1 VHTFGLAQR
10 WSDKADKTLEE
21 FVLSNKRVYLFLLPQ
36 DFTHNRL
43 NAIWGVMLA
52 EVEWRRFWNDLWT
65 SDLTTKGKVFLWPI
79 FSQGLFTGSRA
90 LKIPIGDGCC
100 LPCPGTIETIPHI
113 FQRCPKSKA
122 ALKKCWPLL
131 YGRPPPQ
138 DFEPNYFHL
147 VREHLHATPSST
159 ARLFLLYQTAWNLS
173 LGRNASLFNQ
183 EQRPFLLSL
192 TLEETSTLLSVV
204 RNTLPPGIWNTRL
217 QLAKNLSDLWHFL
230 VSSIAD

>member
-1 VHTFGLAQR
+1 
-10 WSDKADKTLEE
+10 
-21 FVLSNKRVYLFLLPQ
+21 
-36 DFTHNRL
+36 
-43 NAIWGVMLA
+43 MLA

-65 SDLTTKGKVFLWPI
+65 SDLTTKVKVFLWHI
-79 FSQGLFTGSRA
+79 FAQGLFTGSRA

-100 LPCPGTIETIPHI
+100 LTCPGTIETIPHI

-147 VREHLHATPSST
+147 VQEHLHATPPST
-159 ARLFLLYQTAWNLS
+159 ARLFLLYQTAWNLW
-173 LGRNASLFNQ
+173 LGCNASLFNQ

-192 TLEETSTLLSVV
+192 TLEETSTLLSAA
-204 RNTLPPGIWNTRL
+204 RTALLPGIQNTRL
-217 QLAKNLSDLWHFL
+217 QLAKNLTNLWRFPI
-230 VSSIAD
+230 SYIED